1 MKILYSTSFVA
12 ASRERFA
19 LRLRSLGCPYGIR
32 FFELFIF
39 SDILDLN
46 REWKITVIM
55 IEHDMG
61 VVMDISKRIA
71 VLDFVLHFIID
82 YSKTKIVRRYKI
94 KYEGKAFWCIQGVDQ
109 IAHYSCY
116 IFYVLLLTNQL

>member
-1 MKILYSTSFVA
+1 MIAAYVLFLLVVKHAVADLILQSRLTSGDKADLTSPKGYRHALDHALCTLLVCIF
-12 ASRERFA
+12 FA
-19 LRLRSLGCPYGIR
+19 PIPWALG
-32 FFELFIF
+32 
-39 SDILDLN
+39 
-46 REWKITVIM
+46 
-55 IEHDMG
+55 
-61 VVMDISKRIA
+61 IA

-82 YSKTKIVRRYKI
+82 YTKTKIVRRYKI

>member
-1 MKILYSTSFVA
+1 MTAAYVLFLLVVKHAVADLMLQSRLTSGDKADLTSLKGYRHALDHALCTLLVCIF
-12 ASRERFA
+12 FA
-19 LRLRSLGCPYGIR
+19 PISWALG
-32 FFELFIF
+32 
-39 SDILDLN
+39 
-46 REWKITVIM
+46 
-55 IEHDMG
+55 
-61 VVMDISKRIA
+61 IA